1 MFPQHTQGVVECTP
15 LPRKSPL
22 AKAILSA
29 TFAVQISMLTPSPA
43 MAAQP
48 QPGAQQ
54 QTFKIAA
61 GPLGAALTR
70 FSGDAGVVV
79 SFDANLTAGLQ
90 TAGLNGAYSVEQ
102 GFAVLLKDS
111 GLQAQKIDQRTY
123 LVSRS
128 ERTSSMELGAVS
140 IKGQELGAVTEGTGS
155 YTTGSTSTA
164 TKLPMSIRET
174 PQSVTVVT
182 RQRIEDENLVNLDD
196 VLANTTGIT
205 LTKNGSERSNYYAR
219 GQQIDTLQIDGVP
232 TNIANA
238 YSLDAISKPNTDLY
252 DRIEVV
258 RGANGLMQG
267 AGNPSAAIN
276 LVRKRPTAEPQIEVT
291 SSLGSWDTYR
301 SAVDASAALN
311 DAGTLRGRMVAAYTT
326 GHSYRD
332 EAEKENTLIYGIAE
346 ADLDESSMFTLGFS
360 YQKDRNPGYDWS
372 GLPTK
377 ANGTFYPFSRS
388 TALTADWA
396 KLNKTNTTVFADY
409 QKHFDNDWKLVLS
422 ANQIWAK
429 SDFLANYTWP
439 VSGSPDTFTLNPRGF
454 RYNDT
459 QSSVDGYLSGPF
471 QMLGR
476 QHDLIFGINARHDDF
491 DYHGGRDASYSY
503 SFNVNDLSGFNP
515 PAPNINHSQW
525 KYSYTTEQEGAYLA
539 TRLSLTDSTKL
550 ILGSRVSWYKTTT
563 DLLGTKGEYAKNG
576 NVVPYAGIVQDLNE
590 NFSAYASYTEIFKP
604 QSNVDYNGGLLDPA
618 TGANYEIGLKGETL
632 DKRFGGS
639 VALFQTD
646 LTGVAESLSACADSV
661 SNCYEASEKI
671 RTKGIDIEAYGELTP
686 DWNISAGYTYNS
698 PKYAGGESKGAAA
711 STYIPRHLFK
721 LSTDYRLPAPMDS
734 VRVGGSLLAQT
745 HMYVEDAT
753 YRVEQS
759 GYALA
764 NLHAV
769 YEINKHFDVQYNLN
783 NVFDK
788 TYYQTVQYNHYNNFY
803 GDPRNFAVTL
813 RAKF

>member
-1 MFPQHTQGVVECTP
+1 MH
-15 LPRKSPL
+15 PRHL
-22 AKAILSA
+22 KAIPLLAYAVRLSLYG
-29 TFAVQISMLTPSPA
+29 LTPASVCGLALVPA
-43 MAAQP
+43 QAVAQTQASYLIP
-48 QPGAQQ
+48 
-54 QTFKIAA
+54 A
-61 GPLGAALTR
+61 GPLGSALTQ
-70 FSGDAGVVV
+70 FGVQAGVTL
-79 SFDANLTAGLQ
+79 SFDTEQTRQLTTPGLRGSYSVDEGLQ
-90 TAGLNGAYSVEQ
+90 R
-102 GFAVLLKDS
+102 LLANT
-111 GLQAQKIDQRTY
+111 GLQAERQANGGY
-123 LVSRS
+123 VLVAV
-128 ERTSSMELGAVS
+128 SSGAALELGTTSVNGRA
-140 IKGQELGAVTEGTGS
+140 QDETTEGTRS
-155 YTTGSTSTA
+155 YTTGSTNTA

-196 VLANTTGIT
+196 VLTSTTGVT

-276 LVRKRPTAEPQIEVT
+276 LVRKRPTVEPQVQIT
-291 SSLGSWDTYR
+291 SSMGSWDTYR
-301 SAVDASAALN
+301 NAVDASSALN
-311 DAGTLRGRMVAAYTT
+311 DAGTLRGRAVVAYSK

-332 EAEKENTLIYGIAE
+332 EAEKENTLVYGILE
-346 ADLDESSMFTLGFS
+346 ADLDDTSMVTVGFS

-372 GLPTK
+372 GLPTT
-377 ANGTFYPFSRS
+377 AEGTFYPLSRS

-396 KLNKTNTTVFADY
+396 KLNKTNTNVFADY
-409 QKHFDNDWKLVLS
+409 QKRFDNDWKLVLS

-439 VSGSPDTFTLNPRGF
+439 VAGSPGAFTLNPRGF

-459 QSSVDGYLSGPF
+459 QTSVDGYLSGPF

-503 SFNVNDLSGFNP
+503 IFNVNDLSSFNP
-515 PAPNINHSQW
+515 PAPNINYSQW
-525 KYSYTTEQEGAYLA
+525 KYNYTTEQEGAYMA
-539 TRLSLTDSTKL
+539 TRLSLTDSTKF

-563 DLLGTKGEYAKNG
+563 DLIGVKGEYSKNG

-604 QSNVDYNGGLLDPA
+604 QNNVDANGSLLDPA
-618 TGANYEIGLKGETL
+618 TGSNYEIGLKGETL

-646 LTGVAESLSACADSV
+646 LTGVAETTSPCSAGVLSCFK
-661 SNCYEASEKI
+661 ASEKI
-671 RTKGIDIEAYGELTP
+671 RTKGIDVEAYGELLP
-686 DWNISAGYTYNS
+686 DWNVSAGYTYS
-698 PKYAGGESKGAAA
+698 APKYAGGANKGSAA

-721 LSTDYRLPAPMDS
+721 LSTDYRLPAPVNN
-734 VRVGGSLLAQT
+734 VRIGGSLLAQT
-745 HMYVEDAT
+745 HMYEETSAF
-753 YRVEQS
+753 RVEQS
-759 GYALA
+759 GYAIA
-764 NLHAV
+764 NFHAV
-769 YEINKHFDVQYNLN
+769 YEFNKNYELQYNLN
-783 NVFDK
+783 NAFDK
-788 TYYQTVQYNHYNNFY
+788 KYYQTVQYNNYNNFY
-803 GDPRNFAVTL
+803 GDPRNFTVTL
-813 RAKF
+813 RAKL